1 MRLRRPARRVT
12 GAGLLALA
20 LAAAAHP
27 AGAVTVADYQKWR
40 HDARTVRATPT
51 GLVEVRLGG
60 ILSGLLLANRRLGR
74 TGGPLLFCPP
84 ADAPE
89 GGMTSAELR
98 KLVDSELKSPSR
110 TGGEPWPAGMRIGTV
125 VLHILQRAWRCPAG
139 RRVLQ

>member
-1 MRLRRPARRVT
+1 MRLCRPVC
-12 GAGLLALA
+12 AGLLALA
-20 LAAAAHP
+20 LATLAQP

-60 ILSGLLLANRRLGR
+60 ILSGLLLSNRRLGR
-74 TGGPLLFCPP
+74 AGGPLLFCPP
-84 ADAPE
+84 ADVPE
-89 GGMTSAELR
+89 GGMASADLR

-110 TGGEPWPAGMRIGTV
+110 PGDEPWPAGTRIATV

-139 RRVLQ
+139 RRALR